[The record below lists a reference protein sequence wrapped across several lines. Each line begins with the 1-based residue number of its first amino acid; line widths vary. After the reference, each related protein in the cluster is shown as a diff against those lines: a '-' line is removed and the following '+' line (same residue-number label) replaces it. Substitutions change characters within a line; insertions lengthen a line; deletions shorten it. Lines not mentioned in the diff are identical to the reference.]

1 MKKFRKAAPHEARI
15 STAVVAALTL
25 AVSGC
30 SMQTTPATPPG
41 LASSAP
47 SSRTI
52 GPDAGTKTV
61 PNFGSSFV
69 FDGKSYALK
78 MVGTDPKS
86 GGVTTTVADQIIPI
100 KLVFS
105 DGTILDGTDEIAA
118 LTASPIFVD
127 AMFPSGKTQFA
138 DALMRAEFWKYV
150 KSENYHVLLATPAIA
165 PTVRVDVPP
174 ADGSIVNGEGRVTY
188 QWFVQTIEPQI
199 LQQVNADPTTLSL
212 FLTENTRV
220 LEPSGHCCF
229 NGYHSSFPLMGP
241 SGPETFTTA
250 WASVSAGSVTHM
262 AHEVAEWMNDPFYTN
277 VVPKWMSPVGNFCGG
292 RKLEVGD
299 PLAGSVYTVHGYL
312 VEDMTFYSWFS
323 HDVPSIGIHGHY
335 DMRAMLTGPASVC
348 P

>member
-1 MKKFRKAAPHEARI
+1 MKNPRLAPSREARVPCAVAFA
-15 STAVVAALTL
+15 SMLAVV
-25 AVSGC
+25 GC
-30 SMQTTPATPPG
+30 SMQAKAPTPPG
-41 LASSAP
+41 VAP
-47 SSRTI
+47 SVQSARI
-52 GPDAGTKTV
+52 IEPDAGTTTV
-61 PNFGSSFV
+61 PNFGTSFV
-69 FDGKSYALK
+69 FGGKTYALK
-78 MVGTDPKS
+78 MVGTDPKA
-86 GGVTTTVADQIIPI
+86 GGVTTTVADQIIPV

-105 DGTILDGTDEIAA
+105 DGTILDGKDEVDA
-118 LTASPIFVD
+118 LTASPIFVN
-127 AMFPSGKTQFA
+127 ATFPSGTTQFA

-150 KSENYHVLLATPAIA
+150 KPENYHVLLATPAIET
-165 PTVRVDVPP
+165 TVRVDVPP
-174 ADGSIVNGEGRVTY
+174 GDGSIVNGEGRVTY

-199 LQQVNADPTTLSL
+199 LQQLNVDPTTLSV
-212 FLTENTRV
+212 FLTKNTRV
-220 LEPSGHCCF
+220 LEQSGHCCF
-229 NGYHSSFPLMGP
+229 NGYHSSFPLTGP

-323 HDVPSIGIHGHY
+323 HDVPSIGIHGRY